1 MFGYMTD
8 IDAVTI
14 KSCFKIEAEADD
26 LDGLLFKFLD
36 ELLFLF
42 SAEPFLICRKLKI
55 TQLIREPDNHRIE
68 CLCYGEEFD
77 LKVHEQG
84 TEVKAITYGSM
95 QINEK
100 PEENYFDC
108 FVIIDI

>member
-1 MFGYMTD
+1 MFGYMTN
-8 IDAVTI
+8 IDSVKI
-14 KSCFKIEAEADD
+14 KSCFKIEVQADD
-26 LDGLLFKFLD
+26 LDGLLFKYLD

-55 TQLIREPDNHRIE
+55 TKLSREPDNHSIE

-77 LKVHEQG
+77 LKLHEQG

-95 QINEK
+95 QINENPDK
-100 PEENYFDC
+100 NYFDC

>member
-8 IDAVTI
+8 IDKVSMT
-14 KSCFKIEAEADD
+14 SCYKIEVEATD
-26 LDGLLFKFLD
+26 LEGLLFKYLD

-42 SAEPFLICRKLKI
+42 SAEPFEICRKLTI
-55 TQLIREPDNHRIE
+55 TSLVREPDDYRIE
-68 CLCYGEEFD
+68 CLCYGEPFD
-77 LKVHEQG
+77 LKKHEQG

-95 QINEK
+95 QIVEK
-100 PEENYFDC
+100 ESDNFYEC